1 MTAYAAELG
10 GLAFP
15 AIGQDRYAP
24 MGTNEES
31 SMAHTDSQDHGGTAL
46 GSWLVVLG
54 IALAFLTW
62 GLIVYYA
69 VGDKGSPGWDFGVV
83 QDIPGQSPYSTH
95 QTKRLP
101 NLGPLPE
108 SAAKGVA
115 PQHVMEP
122 AAEPGIIRHEGGR

>member
-1 MTAYAAELG
+1 LG
-10 GLAFP
+10 YP
-15 AIGQDRYAP
+15 ASGPHRNAP
-24 MGTNEES
+24 VSTNREG

-46 GSWLVVLG
+46 RSWLVVLG

-62 GLIVYYA
+62 GLIVYFT
-69 VGDKGSPGWDFGVV
+69 VGDKGPPGWDFGVV

-108 SAAKGVA
+108 SAAKGVV

-122 AAEPGIIRHEGGR
+122 PAGPGITRQEGGQ

>member
-1 MTAYAAELG
+1 MRACAAELG
-10 GLAFP
+10 GLGYP
-15 AIGQDRYAP
+15 AIGPDRYAP
-24 MGTNEES
+24 MGTNEEG

-46 GSWLVVLG
+46 RSWLVVLG

-69 VGDKGSPGWDFGVV
+69 VGDKGSPGWDFGVI

-101 NLGPLPE
+101 NLAPLPE

-115 PQHVMEP
+115 PQHVMGLP
-122 AAEPGIIRHEGGR
+122 AEPGITRQEGGR